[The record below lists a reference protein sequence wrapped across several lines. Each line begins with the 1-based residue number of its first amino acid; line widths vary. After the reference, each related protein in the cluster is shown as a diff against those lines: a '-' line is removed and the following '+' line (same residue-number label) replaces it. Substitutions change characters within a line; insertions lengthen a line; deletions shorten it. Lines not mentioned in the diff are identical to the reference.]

1 MIALTIPALALVAFC
16 KFSTVD
22 IAFLRIEGWREVL
35 LLLQWVWNNINRL
48 KTALLCLDIKF
59 LLHFRLQSDA
69 DTLFAVEH
77 VFGDRV
83 LEISADNMV
92 ENVETFL

>member
-22 IAFLRIEGWREVL
+22 IAFLWIEGWREVL
-35 LLLQWVWNNINRL
+35 LLLQRVWNNIYCLEAAPLR
-48 KTALLCLDIKF
+48 LDIKF
-59 LLHFRLQSDA
+59 LLHFRLQGDA

-83 LEISADNMV
+83 LEIPADNMA

>member
-1 MIALTIPALALVAFC
+1 MIALTIPALTLVAFC

-35 LLLQWVWNNINRL
+35 LLLQRVRNNINSL
-48 KTALLCLDIKF
+48 KTALMFLDIKF
-59 LLHFRLQSDA
+59 LLHFRLQGDA
-69 DTLFAVEH
+69 DTLFAIEN

>member
-22 IAFLRIEGWREVL
+22 IAFLWIEGWREVL

-48 KTALLCLDIKF
+48 KTALLRLDIKF
-59 LLHFRLQSDA
+59 LLHFRLQGDA